1 MKKLAGNK
9 ILSKNNNKIVDLK
22 KEAAQKAVTFINENT
37 TVGLGA
43 GSTIAHIVNFLS
55 EEVKKGLTLKM
66 VSASFNTHQ
75 LLLQKEFTVQSIADV
90 AELDIY
96 FDGCDQLDKNLNALK
111 SGGGIH
117 TREKLL
123 ASIAKQFIL
132 VGDEAKYVK
141 QFDTTY
147 PMVIELLPEAIHY
160 APATIQQLFPDVKT
174 VLRMS
179 DKKEGV
185 AVTDNGNYLMDLW
198 FPVWPNLQ
206 QLNNLIKG
214 ITGVVE
220 TSLFYNLAHKAIIAG
235 KDGINIIE
243 KIPA

>member
-1 MKKLAGNK
+1 M
-9 ILSKNNNKIVDLK
+9 DLK
-22 KEAAQKAVTFINENT
+22 KEAAQKAVTFINNNT

-43 GSTIAHIVNFLS
+43 GSTITHIINFLS

-75 LLLQKEFTVQSIADV
+75 LLLQKGFTVQSIADV
-90 AELDIY
+90 AEVDIY
-96 FDGCDQLDKNLNALK
+96 LDGCDQVDENLNALK

-123 ASIAKQFIL
+123 ASMAKQFLL

-141 QFDTTY
+141 QFNTTY
-147 PMVIELLPEAIHY
+147 PMVIELLPEAIRY
-160 APATIQQLFPDVKT
+160 APASIQQLFPDVKT
-174 VLRMS
+174 FLRMS

-185 AVTDNGNYLMDLW
+185 AVTGNYLMDLW

-206 QLNNLIKG
+206 QLNNLVKG
-214 ITGVVE
+214 ITSVVE